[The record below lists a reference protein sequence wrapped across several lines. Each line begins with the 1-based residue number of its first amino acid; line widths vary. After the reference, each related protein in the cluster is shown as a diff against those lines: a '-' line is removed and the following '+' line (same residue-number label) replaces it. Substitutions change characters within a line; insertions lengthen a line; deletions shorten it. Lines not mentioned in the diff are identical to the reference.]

1 MICLKIKE
9 KVGAGMLKM
18 NAVWV
23 TCLLF
28 VTMITGGCSSMQSKS
43 ANAPEKYPARPI
55 TIIVPFSAGGTSD
68 IMARMMEKTAVQHL
82 GQPLVVVSK
91 PGGGGTIGW
100 NEFAGANPDGYT
112 IGVTGIGLLLQP
124 LYGSTRYNYMT
135 ALYPLAQVGT
145 TPVVL
150 AVRADQP
157 WQTLEDLVS
166 YAKQHPGAVKYGHA
180 GLGTISHVT
189 GEIFAKEA
197 GIAIEQ
203 VPFSGGSE
211 GIAATLGG
219 HIHLSFILS
228 PDIKEYVKS
237 GKIRVLAVGGEKR
250 LTQPDFA
257 QVPTFREQGLDI
269 TFSSWQG
276 VAAPKELPEDVRN
289 KLAKGLKGMINDP
302 VFIKSMEDM
311 GLVVEYLG
319 PQESLDQWI
328 SDNTKLAKIVKETG
342 IAERIASQ
350 KK

>member
-1 MICLKIKE
+1 MSKNSE
-9 KVGAGMLKM
+9 NEGDRMLKM

-28 VTMITGGCSSMQSKS
+28 VTMISGGCGSMQSNS
-43 ANAPEKYPARPI
+43 ANTPDKYPARPI
-55 TIIVPFSAGGTSD
+55 TIIVPFSAGGSMD
-68 IMARMMEKTAVQHL
+68 LVVRGLEKTAVKHL
-82 GQPLVVVSK
+82 GQPLVVINK

-100 NEFAGANPDGYT
+100 NELAGATPDGYT
-112 IGVTGIGLLLQP
+112 IGVTGIGLILQP
-124 LYGSTRYNYMT
+124 LYGPAKYNYPT

-145 TPVVL
+145 IPIVL

-157 WQTLEDLVS
+157 WKTLEDLVS
-166 YAKQHPGAVKYGHA
+166 YAKQHPGAIKYGHA
-180 GLGTISHVT
+180 GLGTITHVT
-189 GEIFAKEA
+189 AETFAKEA

-219 HIHLSFILS
+219 HIHLSFILA
-228 PDIKEYVKS
+228 PDIREYVKS

-250 LTQPDFA
+250 LTEPEFA

-269 TFSSWQG
+269 TYSTWQG
-276 VAAPKELPEDVRN
+276 IAAPKGLPEDVRN
-289 KLAKGLKGMINDP
+289 KLAEGLKGMINDP

-311 GLVVEYLG
+311 GLAVEYLG
-319 PQESLDQWI
+319 PQESLNQWI
-328 SDNTKLAKIVKETG
+328 ADNTKLSKIVKETG